1 MPLKTTPFNLS
12 GCVSTQY
19 FSLASTLTKPL
30 PPTWQRFGCINKNFY
45 LGGRMKIIKLLIIA
59 LIFFKPEIVH
69 AATPQISDEQ
79 AHEIVLNG
87 TPDDVKKLIQ
97 SGYDVNREYLAST
110 LLITAV
116 KSAFYATQTHSTPQQ
131 ALEKIKILV
140 NSGAEVD
147 FTPNSG
153 FAMTALDWAIVA
165 PVKAME
171 AENLVN
177 IIYKEKIEKGKGQ
190 CKIPNVIDK
199 PCKDITAEDRKV
211 IKNAIHSVYVTIIKK
226 WIPDYM
232 EIIKYL
238 VANGSNIN
246 NNNNAKKITPI
257 HLATMN
263 PSEITIEP
271 LIFLIQQG
279 ADINAQDID
288 GNTPLFWAYGSR
300 DEQIVSLLKEAGA
313 DENIKNHQ
321 GLLYNQVTA
330 IKTKV
335 NIEEDNQLTVQ
346 FN

>member
-1 MPLKTTPFNLS
+1 M
-12 GCVSTQY
+12 
-19 FSLASTLTKPL
+19 
-30 PPTWQRFGCINKNFY
+30 
-45 LGGRMKIIKLLIIA
+45 
-59 LIFFKPEIVH
+59 PEIFIKQNLFFRTTTRENMMKKAFVF
-69 AATPQISDEQ
+69 ALVLLVANFASAQEPASQISDEQ

-87 TPDDVKKLIQ
+87 TPDDVKKLLET
-97 SGYDVNREYLAST
+97 GYDVNRAYLAST

-116 KSAFYATQTHSTPQQ
+116 KSAFYATQTRSTPQQ

-177 IIYKEKIEKGKGQ
+177 IIYKEKIEKGEGQ
-190 CKIPNVIDK
+190 CKIPHIIDK
-199 PCKDITAEDRKV
+199 PCKDITAEDRKI
-211 IKNAIHSVYVTIIKK
+211 IKKAIHSVYVTIIKK

-238 VANGSNIN
+238 VANGSNVN

-279 ADINAQDID
+279 ADINAQDIN
-288 GNTPLFWAYGSR
+288 GNTPLFWAYGSQ
-300 DEQIVSLLKEAGA
+300 DQQIVSLLKEAGA

-321 GLLYNQVTA
+321 GLLYNQVIA

-335 NIEEDNQLTVQ
+335 NIGEDNQLTVQ